1 MKLHFKMLN
10 KTYYIAALTFARN
23 RMEFALY
30 ELCQINFA
38 SFYAKVDGGDG
49 ETYYWS
55 VDNEEMARVDPIE
68 GFVTVHNGPGEFKVR
83 AAMPDSH
90 HNYGEVKVY

>member
-1 MKLHFKMLN
+1 MALIVKASHKAFLN
-10 KTYYIAALTFARN
+10 LALLF
-23 RMEFALY
+23 
-30 ELCQINFA
+30 
-38 SFYAKVDGGDG
+38 AKVDGGDG

-90 HNYGEVKVY
+90 HNYGEVKVHKGSRKIIPSLT

>member
-1 MKLHFKMLN
+1 M
-10 KTYYIAALTFARN
+10 YS
-23 RMEFALY
+23 
-30 ELCQINFA
+30 LCQINLT
-38 SFYAKVDGGDG
+38 SLYAKVDGGDG